1 MERKMSEKAPRFHH
15 GGNAGHHQICVVII
29 GIIHLRDVLMHLFRR
44 VLKKFQVC
52 GRIVFRENSSQ
63 AVDEIFLALFQCHF
77 GHKGAQRQLI
87 DGRADNK
94 GNEPNVGNKFSHL
107 LTCFFRRDKA
117 ADAGFALREPQF
129 NLVLH
134 LQRMQRKSFR
144 IHHVAVDA
152 DFVLRSK

>member
-1 MERKMSEKAPRFHH
+1 
-15 GGNAGHHQICVVII
+15 
-29 GIIHLRDVLMHLFRR
+29 MHLFRR

-52 GRIVFRENSSQ
+52 CRIVFRENSSQ
-63 AVDEIFLALFQCHF
+63 AVDEIFLPLFQSHF
-77 GHKGAQRQLI
+77 RHKGAQWQLI
-87 DGRADNK
+87 DGRADNE
-94 GNEPNVGNKFSHL
+94 GNEANIGNEFGHL
-107 LTCFFRRDKA
+107 LTGFFRRDEA

-152 DFVLRSK
+152 DFILRSK